1 MTRKTKL
8 FVASLLACA
17 IGTSPTQAQVAHP
30 AQWPAVTSGLR
41 PDPAVEQQITAMLAR
56 MSLEEKIGQM
66 IQADLSTI
74 RPEDLRRY
82 PLGSILAGG
91 STPPLDAPD
100 RSPIGPWV
108 ATARAFRA
116 VAMEARPGHVPIP
129 LIFGIDAVHGNNN
142 VVGATLFPHN
152 IALGAAHDPD
162 LVRRIG
168 QATAQETAAADID
181 WAFGPTLAVPQND
194 RWGRTYEGYSERP
207 EIVRAYAGAMVE
219 GLQGAPGADNRIQT
233 GHVAARSSISWA
245 MAAPATASTRATRK
259 CRKAN

>member
-142 VVGATLFPHN
+142 VVGATLFPQHC
-152 IALGAAHDPD
+152 LG
-162 LVRRIG
+162 RG
-168 QATAQETAAADID
+168 
-181 WAFGPTLAVPQND
+181 
-194 RWGRTYEGYSERP
+194 
-207 EIVRAYAGAMVE
+207 
-219 GLQGAPGADNRIQT
+219 
-233 GHVAARSSISWA
+233 ARSRSRAPHRPGHCAGNRRSRYRLGVRPHA
-245 MAAPATASTRATRK
+245 RRAAERSLGPHL
-259 CRKAN
+259 